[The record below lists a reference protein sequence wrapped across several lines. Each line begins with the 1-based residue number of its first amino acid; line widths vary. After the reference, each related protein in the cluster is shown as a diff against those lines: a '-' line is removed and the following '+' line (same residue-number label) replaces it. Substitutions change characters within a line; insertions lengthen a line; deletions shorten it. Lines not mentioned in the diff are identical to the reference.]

1 MRLRNTGDNQVMNV
15 LGLIVEYNPFHN
27 GHLHHLQQSREL
39 SGADGVICV
48 MSGNF
53 IQRGEPAMV
62 NKWARAKMAV
72 EAGVDLVI
80 ELPVVYAMASAEYF
94 AFGAVSILDRLGIVE
109 SLCFGSESGE
119 LGGLNA
125 VADVL
130 HQEPAAYKEFLRKA
144 LEKGVSYPTARQEAL
159 AEYFSAAA
167 GVKESMEEF
176 MTSSNNI
183 LGIEYLKALR
193 RFKSRI
199 RPLTIPR
206 IVNSY
211 NQQELSGNISSATAI
226 RKYIGA
232 SPEAPGNPDLK
243 AVMPESSVQVL
254 EEEFAGGRGPVVARD
269 FEVLILAALR
279 RMSVEAI
286 KQLPYIGEGL
296 ENRIKKA
303 AENSG
308 SLEALIDN
316 ITTRRYTRTR
326 IQRCLFSVITG
337 LTEEEFSTFNRC
349 GGPQYARVLAF
360 NARGKEL
367 MRAIS
372 KNASIPL
379 MVKTADFKN
388 SCNPLLR
395 RMLEIEAASTDLYV
409 LGYRSSAARTAGQE
423 FTQNIIRVL

>member
-1 MRLRNTGDNQVMNV
+1 MRLRNTGDYQVMNV

-94 AFGAVSILDRLGIVE
+94 AFGAVSILDRLGIVD
-109 SLCFGSESGE
+109 SLCFGSESGRLE
-119 LGGLNA
+119 GLNA

-130 HQEPAAYKEFLRKA
+130 YQEPAVYKEFLRKA

-159 AEYFSAAA
+159 AKYFSAAA
-167 GVKESMEEF
+167 GMEESMEEL

-199 RPLTIPR
+199 QPLTIPR
-206 IVNSY
+206 IANSY
-211 NQQELSGNISSATAI
+211 NQQELSGSISSATAI
-226 RKYIGA
+226 RKYIRT
-232 SPEAPGNPDLK
+232 SPEAPGNPNLK
-243 AVMPESSVQVL
+243 AVMPESSVRVL
-254 EEEFAGGRGPVVARD
+254 EEEFASGRGPVLARD
-269 FEVLILAALR
+269 FEVLIFAALR
-279 RMSVEAI
+279 RMSLETI

-308 SLEALIDN
+308 SLEELIDN

-337 LTEEEFSTFNRC
+337 LTEEEFSAFNCC

-372 KNASIPL
+372 KNASLPL
-379 MVKTADFKN
+379 MVKTADYKN

-409 LGYRSSAARTAGQE
+409 LGYRSSTARAAGQE